1 MKNWTKIK
9 SKRGLEFWRDNK
21 TGLLWG
27 PPLKEKYTFDKAMD
41 ITQDAFIA
49 ELGKFKNRTWGI
61 PTRDEIATA
70 ITNGLLEVIPG
81 MTSFWSASVDSI
93 YRELAWVF
101 NEGGGYVNDSFRLV
115 GFGVRCVGRP

>member
-49 ELGKFKNRTWGI
+49 ELGKFKNRTWAI
-61 PTRDEIATA
+61 PTRDEIAVA
-70 ITNGLLEVIPG
+70 IANGLLEVIPG
-81 MTSFWSASVDSI
+81 MTSFWSASVVSY
-93 YRELAWVF
+93 YRGYAWSFYEDNGLVDTI
-101 NEGGGYVNDSFRLV
+101 NRYYGY
-115 GFGVRCVGRP
+115 GVRCVGRP